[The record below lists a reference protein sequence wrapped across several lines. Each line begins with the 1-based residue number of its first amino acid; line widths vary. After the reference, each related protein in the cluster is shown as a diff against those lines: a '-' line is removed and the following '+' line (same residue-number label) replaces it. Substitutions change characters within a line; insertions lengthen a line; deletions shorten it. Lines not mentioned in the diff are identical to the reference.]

1 MLLKGPAG
9 HWGTTW
15 SNKKEIP
22 VFQICIFRIE
32 INRKCS
38 NTHCHWLLR
47 TTWYLEVSWWGISV
61 VKVFL
66 LRQWYL
72 TKKVCEIFLWYNYPC
87 YVNDISRSKLV
98 RYILWY
104 KWYKWHKY
112 YSYNSSNSSKTNASV
127 MTRLSSY
134 FLSNVT
140 AVHVAW
146 R

>member
-47 TTWYLEVSWWGISV
+47 TTYVICNMKSFSQND
-61 VKVFL
+61 KVFPL
-66 LRQWYL
+66 CLKTEDTQEHCMECPKLKHLQNKSDNQIQYNHIFSKSEQEQKAVTNLFLRILETRQSL
-72 TKKVCEIFLWYNYPC
+72 IQEGLPGAVTLYP
-87 YVNDISRSKLV
+87 
-98 RYILWY
+98 ILY
-104 KWYKWHKY
+104 
-112 YSYNSSNSSKTNASV
+112 T
-127 MTRLSSY
+127 
-134 FLSNVT
+134 
-140 AVHVAW
+140 
-146 R
+146 